1 MDEGLTALLRQKTK
15 EARSEYGHLAG
26 ERLRKTSEPLVG
38 QESSIVQES
47 GRRSWLL
54 IGHRDFASRKLLMSS
69 KKVFGC
75 LGDDA

>member
-1 MDEGLTALLRQKTK
+1 MTALLRQKTK

-54 IGHRDFASRKLLMSS
+54 IGQRDFASRKLL
-69 KKVFGC
+69 VALRRAAC
-75 LGDDA
+75 WLGADA